1 MVVIKME
8 EEIRIEI
15 EKLKQMIEN
24 KQGKEEIEQQRKK
37 LDSKLKEYLNKIG

>member
-1 MVVIKME
+1 ME